1 MNKIR
6 LEKKYL
12 FIPLLITLL
21 LLVAC
26 GNNNDDNET
35 ADNGG
40 SENAEEITVGS
51 EMGEVT
57 IPANAD
63 RVIAP
68 FHEDSL
74 LALGVTPAAKW
85 AIGESVQ
92 DYLENDLQD
101 IESIEWSM
109 PLEQVLN
116 HDPELIILENGL
128 DSYEGAYDEYTAIAP
143 TYVMTEEETRDWKT
157 QLQAF
162 GEILGKESEAEQAL
176 ADYETK
182 VQETNEQIQDLI
194 GDETLAMMWVTGGN
208 YFLFEKERHSAG
220 MIYSELDVNVPT
232 LVEELGETEAS
243 WDPISLEK
251 LSELDADH
259 VIILGYETDEGI
271 ETLENSSVW
280 NNTTAVQND
289 QVYYIEDESNWT
301 NSGLIAAEQTMDML
315 IEMLQ

>member
-6 LEKKYL
+6 QKKYL

-21 LLVAC
+21 LLAAC

-35 ADNGG
+35 TDNDDTE
-40 SENAEEITVGS
+40 ENTEITVDS
-51 EMGEVT
+51 EVGEVT
-57 IPANAD
+57 LPANAE

-74 LALGVTPAAKW
+74 LALGVTPIAKW
-85 AIGESVQ
+85 AIGETLQ
-92 DYLENDLQD
+92 GYLEDDLQD
-101 IESIEWSM
+101 IDSIEWSM

-128 DSYEGAYDEYTAIAP
+128 DSYEGSYDEYAAISP
-143 TYVMTEEETRDWKT
+143 TYVMTEEETRDWQT
-157 QLQAF
+157 QLTKF
-162 GEILGKESEAEQAL
+162 GEILGKEAEAEQAL

-182 VQETNEQIQDLI
+182 VQETKETLQDIL

-208 YFLFEKERHSAG
+208 YFLFEEERHSAD
-220 MIYSELDVNVPT
+220 MIYSELDVNTPA

-271 ETLENSSVW
+271 ETLENSNVW

-301 NSGLIAAEQTMDML
+301 GGGLIAVEQTMDML
-315 IEMLQ
+315 VEILE